1 MPIAAHFDEPG
12 AGEQRSSAS
21 RRGEP
26 RRTLRFEAGGE
37 RSDGADANV
46 TIHNASRTGLLIESE
61 TSLMIGEVIAVALP
75 EGPPVQAEIVWESD
89 RFYGCRFKEAV
100 SEAALSAAQLRSEPE
115 HPQGDAPDSS
125 GESFGARLKRLRL
138 ENRLTMEQVA
148 KELDVTKATVWAWE
162 HGRARP
168 RGRRIGQ
175 LAELFDA
182 PLEKLSAEKDRSGLP
197 DILARSREEIAEAF
211 GTSADKVRIMIEL

>member
-1 MPIAAHFDEPG
+1 MAIAAHFDE
-12 AGEQRSSAS
+12 QRGGQRGVAS

-26 RRTLRFEAGGE
+26 RRTLRLQAGGE
-37 RSDGADANV
+37 RSDGADASV

-61 TSLMIGEVIAVALP
+61 TALEIGEVIAVALP
-75 EGPPVQAEIVWESD
+75 EGVPVQAEIVWESD
-89 RFYGCRFKEAV
+89 QFYGCRFKEPI
-100 SEAALSAAQLRSEPE
+100 SEAALSAAQLRSEPDRAE
-115 HPQGDAPDSS
+115 DEAPESV

-148 KELDVTKATVWAWE
+148 KELEVTKATIWSWE

-211 GTSADKVRIMIEL
+211 GTSADKVRIMVEL

>member
-1 MPIAAHFDEPG
+1 MAIAAHFDE
-12 AGEQRSSAS
+12 QRSGAS

-26 RRTLRFEAGGE
+26 RRTLRLQAGGE
-37 RSDGADANV
+37 RSDGADASV

-61 TSLMIGEVIAVALP
+61 TALEIGEVIAVALP
-75 EGPPVQAEIVWESD
+75 EGVPVQAEIVWESD
-89 RFYGCRFKEAV
+89 QFYGCRFKEPI
-100 SEAALSAAQLRSEPE
+100 SEAALSAAQLRSEPDRAE
-115 HPQGDAPDSS
+115 DEAPESV

-148 KELDVTKATVWAWE
+148 KELEVTKATIWSWE